1 MTILR
6 QLGKRIKYLRDA
18 KKMSQLDLELV
29 SGVNRNYISD
39 LENGRRN
46 VSILVL
52 EKIAIALDVD
62 LSTLLKGI
70 QSLD

>member
-1 MTILR
+1 MTLLR